1 MVEVLPAVCLLRFFM
16 KSFRFLFLF
25 VVLLSP
31 LPAALA
37 QPTIYEEY
45 AQEAGDALMIYR
57 GRKAIHYAFQFNG
70 TFYWE
75 SPQFVAGD
83 VIYNKKKYEGLLLN
97 IDANFQQLLVKH
109 PVSAITVALNSSYL
123 TSFTMGEKRFLS
135 LDGGIFEIIHE
146 GPITLLR
153 QITKKLMRD
162 IHLRN
167 GESIGYYDP
176 NFKEN
181 VFYYFKYNST
191 LYCLK
196 DESLTQVR
204 REKDILNLF
213 PDRKKEIKAF
223 MRKSSVSRRRNFEEY
238 CIKVLGYAESTLK

>member
-1 MVEVLPAVCLLRFFM
+1 M
-16 KSFRFLFLF
+16 KSFRLFLL
-25 VVLLSP
+25 VTLLLSP
-31 LPAALA
+31 FSGAVA
-37 QPTIYEEY
+37 QSTIYNDY

-75 SPQFVAGD
+75 SPQFLMGD
-83 VIYNKKKYEGLLLN
+83 VVYNSKKYEGLMLN
-97 IDANFQQLLVKH
+97 IDANLQQVQVRH
-109 PVSAITVALNSSYL
+109 PVSAITVALNTSYL
-123 TSFTMGEKRFLS
+123 TSFNIGEKRFIGR
-135 LDGGIFEIIHE
+135 DGGIYEIIYD

-153 QITKKLMRD
+153 QITKTLMRD

-196 DESLTQVR
+196 DEILTPVR
-204 REKDILNLF
+204 RERDILRLF
-213 PDRKKEIKAF
+213 PDRKNEIKAF
-223 MRKSSVSRRRNFEEY
+223 VKRSKVSPRRNFEEY
-238 CIKVLGYAESTLK
+238 CIKVLSYAESTLK

>member
-1 MVEVLPAVCLLRFFM
+1 MILSSWLNNFDVQSCLH
-16 KSFRFLFLF
+16 KK
-25 VVLLSP
+25 LLCTGSNH
-31 LPAALA
+31 
-37 QPTIYEEY
+37 QVW
-45 AQEAGDALMIYR
+45 R
-57 GRKAIHYAFQFNG
+57 
-70 TFYWE
+70 
-75 SPQFVAGD
+75 
-83 VIYNKKKYEGLLLN
+83 
-97 IDANFQQLLVKH
+97 LVDIK
-109 PVSAITVALNSSYL
+109 N
-123 TSFTMGEKRFLS
+123 
-135 LDGGIFEIIHE
+135 
-146 GPITLLR
+146 ITLK
-153 QITKKLMRD
+153 ITKKLNRD